1 MDDLVKVSIGD
12 FVFRSV
18 LSSLLFASLPIFDP
32 FYLFSNCPILISNVN
47 NFNNPI
53 CVSKIFLFVSKQI
66 KLSIAFSLSPNTLL
80 KSLMIRCV
88 LPKYFS
94 LTFRTKQIKFSI
106 ATLHEYNSISI
117 RGIVIDPMN
126 IFETSFLPFHS
137 SLSFSLSR
145 NATPKI
151 PHRHQVIPSHGVI
164 PFDAS
169 DPRCRYPRRRTVE
182 NIGAILAKSK
192 QNRRNRI
199 YASNSDQRSRAPFEG
214 GDNGTPRFRRQF
226 QYRGRVLTAI

>member
-18 LSSLLFASLPIFDP
+18 LFSLLFASLPIFDR

-53 CVSKIFLFVSKQI
+53 CVSKIFLFVS
-66 KLSIAFSLSPNTLL
+66 
-80 KSLMIRCV
+80 
-88 LPKYFS
+88 
-94 LTFRTKQIKFSI
+94 KQIKFSI

>member
-1 MDDLVKVSIGD
+1 MRFQNI
-12 FVFRSV
+12 
-18 LSSLLFASLPIFDP
+18 SLCFKT
-32 FYLFSNCPILISNVN
+32 N
-47 NFNNPI
+47 
-53 CVSKIFLFVSKQI
+53 KII
-66 KLSIAFSLSPNTLL
+66 HRHAFSLSPNTLL

-106 ATLHEYNSISI
+106 ATLHEYNSISN
-117 RGIVIDPMN
+117 RHRSDEYLRN
-126 IFETSFLPFHS
+126 IFPPLPFF
-137 SLSFSLSR
+137 SLFLSLSR

-151 PHRHQVIPSHGVI
+151 PHRHQVIPSHGII

-199 YASNSDQRSRAPFEG
+199 YASNSDQRSRAPF
-214 GDNGTPRFRRQF
+214 
-226 QYRGRVLTAI
+226 

>member
-1 MDDLVKVSIGD
+1 MTGTIGDERNMDDLVKVSIGD

-66 KLSIAFSLSPNTLL
+66 K
-80 KSLMIRCV
+80 
-88 LPKYFS
+88 
-94 LTFRTKQIKFSI
+94 FSI

-117 RGIVIDPMN
+117 RGIIIDPMN

-169 DPRCRYPRRRTVE
+169 DPRCRYPRRRMVK

>member
-1 MDDLVKVSIGD
+1 
-12 FVFRSV
+12 
-18 LSSLLFASLPIFDP
+18 
-32 FYLFSNCPILISNVN
+32 
-47 NFNNPI
+47 
-53 CVSKIFLFVSKQI
+53 
-66 KLSIAFSLSPNTLL
+66 
-80 KSLMIRCV
+80 MIRCV

-106 ATLHEYNSISI
+106 ATLHEYNSISN
-117 RGIVIDPMN
+117 RHRSDEYLRN
-126 IFETSFLPFHS
+126 IFPPLPFF
-137 SLSFSLSR
+137 SLFLSLSR

-199 YASNSDQRSRAPFEG
+199 YASNSDQRSRVPFEG
-214 GDNGTPRFRRQF
+214 GDNGTPRFRRGSADSF
-226 QYRGRVLTAI
+226 NTGDAF